1 MRTRMA
7 YIENRRN
14 WPDSDVL
21 VDGVRVTKP
30 ISAIDVIIRA
40 TNGATM
46 NQGNPLHVDVDNV
59 ELIDGS
65 RIVHNLSL
73 RDAIIQHC
81 YERGRYPAHILH
93 ENASAVQ
100 EETFR
105 ISFGRFL
112 GDPEYWLDPAMFDNL
127 QFRLTG
133 PLTISAT
140 VGFATGTRDITMIAH
155 VFDERPPAWNGYFAT
170 KQLKT
175 FTSAASGDDETD
187 LPGDF
192 PWRAIGFRARE
203 TGIAFDTDITQ
214 VKIVQ
219 GADEFVMLDNRT
231 VELRDILAEA
241 LGEFE
246 ITWRLFRTDADTP
259 SIELAYPR
267 SVAIQA
273 LLDLD
278 VASIDA
284 LTVDQATI
292 QLLSLTAAPA
302 TAKSA
307 TDTDLLVNARGHV
320 PHFGMVL
327 PMGELQNPDSWLRG
341 DAIKNQRLLLTQG
354 GAGAAASV
362 WIQQLRNN

>member
-14 WPDSDVL
+14 WGDSDVL
-21 VDGVRVTKP
+21 VDNLKVTKP

-46 NQGNPLHVDVDNV
+46 NQGNPLHVDVDNL

-65 RIVHNLSL
+65 RVIHNLSL

-93 ENASAVQ
+93 ENAAAVQ

-112 GDPEYWLDPAMFDNL
+112 GDPEYWLDPGMFDNL

-155 VFDERPPAWNGYFAT
+155 VFDERPAGHAGYFST

-175 FTSAASGDDETD
+175 FTSAASGDEETD
-187 LPGDF
+187 LPSDG
-192 PWRAIGFRARE
+192 PWRMLGFRARE
-203 TGIAFDTDITQ
+203 TGIAFDTDITN
-214 VKIVQ
+214 VKIVK
-219 GADEFVMLDNRT
+219 GADEFVMLDKRT
-231 VELRDILAEA
+231 VELRDVLAEA

-246 ITWRLFRTDADTP
+246 LTWRLFRTDADTP
-259 SIELAYPR
+259 SVELAYPR
-267 SVAIQA
+267 SIAIQA

-278 VASIDA
+278 VASIDG
-284 LTVDQATI
+284 LTVDQITV
-292 QLLSLTAAPA
+292 QLLSLTVAPA
-302 TAKSA
+302 TAKST

-327 PMGELQNPDSWLRG
+327 PMGDLQDPDSWLKG
-341 DAIKNQRLLLTQG
+341 DDIKDQRLLLTQG

-362 WIQQLRNN
+362 WIQQVRN